1 MGRRDE
7 LIQKYA
13 ESLRKDCDIEPDM
26 ALLERVTK
34 ACGPSI
40 YRRDAETVSTS
51 DGSELETVKRN
62 FLIKRL
68 GLPDDEHLMGGIQRR
83 SPRSAATTARSTAP
97 SSTTCWSSTS
107 ARRTPW
113 PERQPPQGSGGL
125 ARA

>member
-13 ESLRKDCDIEPDM
+13 ESLRKNCDIEPDM

-40 YRRDAETVSTS
+40 YRRDSETVSTS
-51 DGSELETVKRN
+51 DGGELETVKRN

-68 GLPDDEHLMGGIQRR
+68 GLPDDEHLMGGIQKAITTIGRDNR
-83 SPRSAATTARSTAP
+83 SKYRPVLYYLLVKHFGKEGA
-97 SSTTCWSSTS
+97 
-107 ARRTPW
+107 
-113 PERQPPQGSGGL
+113 L
-125 ARA
+125 A